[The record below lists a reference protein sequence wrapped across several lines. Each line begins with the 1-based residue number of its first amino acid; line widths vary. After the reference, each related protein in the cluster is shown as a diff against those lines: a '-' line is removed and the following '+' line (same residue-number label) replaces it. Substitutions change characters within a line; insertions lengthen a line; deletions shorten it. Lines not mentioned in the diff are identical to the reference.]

1 MLWFRLDV
9 VSKTI
14 VGCMPLVNTRSGVP
28 PTGIPLSRD
37 KVPDVTTTT
46 IPDSDGL
53 DRVCADCTMD
63 FKLRGRNQWS
73 RKSCYDCKPPLAE
86 RYPDTYDVSKQYT
99 NVSAK
104 VCELKGCQRH
114 LPAGHHAAQKYC
126 TKAHAQQ
133 AASTRQ
139 TEKKKAVNR
148 QNNLFKSP
156 DLEEVV
162 AQERQ
167 GHIFDVI
174 KSDPILREQLESG
187 EVTATAVAVANGWT
201 TAGVTR
207 AMHAMLAERAIES
220 QRAEWSQSKRTM
232 AMLPSETWFKV
243 RGMSSDDP
251 EFEGLIDELVRA
263 YTVFSKRHFT
273 LEGRRPLIKRF
284 HVRWIRSIIEA
295 AATGGKQLILSPP
308 RHGKSETLIRFVVW
322 FICMDPNIRIG
333 WFCASRDVAE
343 LMIGAVKDIFENN
356 EQLIKDVL
364 PPGELFDPGLK
375 SGKKWSAKEIKV
387 AQQTHVGA
395 KSSSLLALGRTS
407 KFLSRDM
414 DLIVIDDLE
423 DYDSTREEGQ
433 RIYSRNKLAEIGT
446 RKVEETAEVYIGS
459 RQHPDDIPNL
469 ILELE
474 DTILQWKVIV
484 NSAHDEYCDLDPEA
498 YDEHIDCMLF
508 PEVRSYRYLMEKKL
522 EMETLGLA
530 HLYPLRYLN
539 TAVPQDGQVF
549 DMALVREHA
558 LDKTRGI
565 GLGSDD
571 EDWKLPLGRLAAGL
585 DPSARGIQAAFLWH
599 YANGKMS
606 AVDVSEQQSGGQE
619 GAIRIIRE
627 WFHEYSL
634 TLWFYETNSMQIDF
648 YDNIKKQ
655 VQTKP
660 CHICNEPHPEIQVKD
675 HNTSKKN
682 KRDAELGIS
691 AMAPRYHD
699 GRISIP
705 AGTNHARRKFRSLLR
720 QLELWTTDGVIKKNV
735 KTDVKM
741 AQWFPF
747 EYILRLEKQ
756 DRALTLNHDQGAAYP
771 GYTGNDAPWGN
782 TMYPGGG

>member
-1 MLWFRLDV
+1 M
-9 VSKTI
+9 
-14 VGCMPLVNTRSGVP
+14 C
-28 PTGIPLSRD
+28 
-37 KVPDVTTTT
+37 
-46 IPDSDGL
+46 
-53 DRVCADCTMD
+53 
-63 FKLRGRNQWS
+63 Q
-73 RKSCYDCKPPLAE
+73 
-86 RYPDTYDVSKQYT
+86 
-99 NVSAK
+99 
-104 VCELKGCQRH
+104 LKGCKRMI
-114 LPAGHHAAQKYC
+114 PDTRGKAARYC
-126 TKAHAQQ
+126 MSEHQVQ
-133 AASTRQ
+133 AASVRALA
-139 TEKKKAVNR
+139 KKAIKTEATS
-148 QNNLFKSP
+148 LFKAP
-156 DLEEVV
+156 DMESHVP
-162 AQERQ
+162 QERQ
-167 GHIFDVI
+167 GHIYDVLDNDSLLL
-174 KSDPILREQLESG
+174 KKLLDG
-187 EVTATAVAVANGWT
+187 EITASAVAIQYGWS

-207 AMHAMLAERAIES
+207 AMHAHLARIAIES
-220 QRAEWSQSKRTM
+220 QRSEWEQSKRTQ
-232 AMLPSETWFKV
+232 AMLPAETWFKV
-243 RGMSSDDP
+243 RGMSEDDP
-251 EFEGLIDELVRA
+251 EFEGLIDILVRA
-263 YTVFSKRHFT
+263 YTVFSKRHFK
-273 LEGRRPLIKRF
+273 LEGNRPIIKDF
-284 HVRWIRSIIEA
+284 HVLWIRSIIFA

-322 FICMDPNIRIG
+322 FISMDPNIRIG

-375 SGKKWSAKEIKV
+375 SGRKWSAKELKV
-387 AQQTHVGA
+387 KQQTHVGA

-414 DLIVIDDLE
+414 DIIVIDDLE

-446 RKVEETAEVYIGS
+446 RKVEETCEVYIGS

-469 ILELE
+469 ILDLE

-484 NSAHDEYCDLDPEA
+484 NSAHDPECDLDPDDIEA
-498 YDEHIDCMLF
+498 HVDCMLF

-539 TAVPQDGQVF
+539 TAVPAEGQVF
-549 DMALVREHA
+549 DMKLIRENA
-558 LDKTRGI
+558 LDKQRGV
-565 GLGSDD
+565 GLEG
-571 EDWKLPLGRLAAGL
+571 LPLGRLIAGL

-606 AVDVSEQQSGGQE
+606 AVDVEEQQSGGQE

-634 TLWFYETNSMQIDF
+634 DLWFYETNSQQIDF

-655 VQTKP
+655 VQFKP
-660 CHICNEPHPEIQVKD
+660 CHICSEPHPEIVIKD
-675 HNTSKKN
+675 HNTGKN
-682 KRDAELGIS
+682 KRDPELGIS

-705 AGTNHARRKFRSLLR
+705 AGTNEARRKFRSLLR

-747 EYILRLEKQ
+747 EYILKLEKKE
-756 DRALTLNHDQGAAYP
+756 RAVTLNHDPQAAYP
-771 GYTGNDAPWGN
+771 SYQGNRAPWGTTN
-782 TMYPGGG
+782 YVGG

>member
-1 MLWFRLDV
+1 M
-9 VSKTI
+9 
-14 VGCMPLVNTRSGVP
+14 
-28 PTGIPLSRD
+28 
-37 KVPDVTTTT
+37 
-46 IPDSDGL
+46 
-53 DRVCADCTMD
+53 
-63 FKLRGRNQWS
+63 
-73 RKSCYDCKPPLAE
+73 
-86 RYPDTYDVSKQYT
+86 
-99 NVSAK
+99 
-104 VCELKGCQRH
+104 
-114 LPAGHHAAQKYC
+114 
-126 TKAHAQQ
+126 Q
-133 AASTRQ
+133 AAELRSN
-139 TEKKKAVNR
+139 KKKKLKAQ

-156 DLEEVV
+156 DLEAHVP
-162 AQERQ
+162 QERQ

-174 KSDPILREQLESG
+174 KSDPILTQQLLDG
-187 EVTATAVAVANGWT
+187 EVTAAAVAIQNGWS

-207 AMHAMLAERAIES
+207 AMHAMLAEKAIEG
-220 QRAEWSQSKRTM
+220 QRALWKRSNRTE
-232 AMLPSETWFKV
+232 AMLPADVWFKV
-243 RGMSSDDP
+243 RGMSEDDP
-251 EFEGLIDELVRA
+251 EFEGLIDQLVRA

-273 LEGRRPLIKRF
+273 LEGKRPIIKDF
-284 HVRWIRSIIEA
+284 HVTWIRSIIHA

-375 SGKKWSAKEIKV
+375 SGKKWSAKELKV

-414 DLIVIDDLE
+414 DIIVVDDLE

-446 RKVEETAEVYIGS
+446 RKVEETCEIYIGS

-469 ILELE
+469 ILDLE

-484 NSAHDEYCDLDPEA
+484 NSAHNDECDLDPDD
-498 YDEHIDCMLF
+498 YDAHVDCMLF

-539 TAVPQDGQVF
+539 TAVPADGQVF
-549 DMALVREHA
+549 DMKLIREFA
-558 LDKTRGI
+558 LDKQRGV

-571 EDWKLPLGRLAAGL
+571 ETWKLPLGRLAAGL

-606 AVDVSEQQSGGQE
+606 AVDVEEQQSGGQE

-627 WFHEYSL
+627 WFHLYAL
-634 TLWFYETNSMQIDF
+634 DLWFYETNSMQIDF

-660 CHICNEPHPEIQVKD
+660 CHICQEPHPEIQIKD
-675 HNTSKKN
+675 HNTSKTN

-705 AGTNHARRKFRSLLR
+705 AGNNEARRKFRSLLR

-741 AQWFPF
+741 ASWFPF
-747 EYILRLEKQ
+747 EYFLKLEKKE
-756 DRALTLNHDQGAAYP
+756 RAVRLKHSPNAAYP
-771 GYTGNDAPWGN
+771 AYQGNKAPWGA
-782 TMYPGGG
+782 TSYPGG

>member
-1 MLWFRLDV
+1 MTAKLIPD
-9 VSKTI
+9 
-14 VGCMPLVNTRSGVP
+14 
-28 PTGIPLSRD
+28 PTGVEKVCVDCGETFTLS
-37 KVPDVTTTT
+37 
-46 IPDSDGL
+46 GH
-53 DRVCADCTMD
+53 
-63 FKLRGRNQWS
+63 GQWS
-73 RKSCYDCKPPLAE
+73 RKSCTDCKPPIAKK
-86 RYPDTYDVSKQYT
+86 YPLTYDSDRQRGGAVSDKMC
-99 NVSAK
+99 AMP
-104 VCELKGCQRH
+104 GCRKH
-114 LPAGHHAAQKYC
+114 LPANHHAAQKYC

-133 AASTRQ
+133 AGDDRRN
-139 TEKKKAVNR
+139 EKQKAKNR
-148 QNNLFKSP
+148 AKSLFKSP
-156 DLEEVV
+156 DADEVV
-162 AQERQ
+162 PQERQ

-174 KSDPILREQLESG
+174 ESDPILKQQLLDG
-187 EVTATAVAVANGWT
+187 EVTSSAVAIANGWS

-207 AMHAMLAERAIES
+207 ALQAILAKQAIEG
-220 QRAEWSQSKRTM
+220 QRAEWSQSNRTM
-232 AMLPSETWFKV
+232 AMLPGETWHAVK
-243 RGMSSDDP
+243 GMDP
-251 EFEGLIDELVRA
+251 DHEDFDRLIDELVRA

-273 LEGRRPLIKRF
+273 LEGRRPLIKKF
-284 HVRWIRSIIEA
+284 HIKWIRSIIVA

-343 LMIGAVKDIFENN
+343 LMIGAVKDIFESN

-387 AQQTHVGA
+387 AQQSHVGA

-414 DLIVIDDLE
+414 DIIVIDDLE
-423 DYDSTREEGQ
+423 DYDSCREEGQ

-446 RKVEETAEVYIGS
+446 RKVEETCEVYIGS

-469 ILELE
+469 ILDLG

-484 NSAHDEYCDLDPEA
+484 NSAHDEDCALDPDDLEI
-498 YDEHIDCMLF
+498 HTDCMLF

-539 TAVPQDGQVF
+539 TPVPAEGQVF
-549 DMALVREHA
+549 DMALVKEFAYDRN
-558 LDKTRGI
+558 RGV
-565 GLGSDD
+565 GLGGQGQ
-571 EDWKLPLGRLAAGL
+571 DWQLPLGRMAAGL

-599 YANGKMS
+599 YAKGVMS
-606 AVDVSEQQSGGQE
+606 AVDVDQMQSGGQE
-619 GAIRIIRE
+619 GAIRIMRE
-627 WFHEYSL
+627 WYHEYAL
-634 TLWFYETNSMQIDF
+634 DLWFYETNSMQIDF

-655 VQTKP
+655 VQQKP
-660 CHICNEPHPEIQVKD
+660 CHICQNPHPNIVIKD
-675 HNTSKKN
+675 HNTGKQN
-682 KRDAELGIS
+682 KRDPELGIT

-699 GRISIP
+699 GRIRIP
-705 AGTNHARRKFRSLLR
+705 MGTNAARRKFNPLIR

-741 AQWFPF
+741 ASWFPF
-747 EYILRLEKQ
+747 EYFLKLEKQ
-756 DRALTLNHDQGAAYP
+756 DRSLIVRHDQGAAYP

-782 TMYPGGG
+782 TMYPGG